1 MVLLY
6 GVESDEERS
15 FVLEEEYEG
24 RWMEQGMMS

>member
-6 GVESDEERS
+6 GVESDEKRS
-15 FVLEEEYEG
+15 FVLGEEYER